1 MSSKKNRKI
10 REALER
16 IYGEGCMFQK
26 ARIERR
32 IEQLG
37 GIKTYKQFKEEHRY
51 TLKKIKAF
59 EGVMTLHHLKHL
71 SEKGETTIENGAVIN
86 SLAHTYL
93 HSLPREDEEKINDML
108 REYKK
113 CKVEFVDDLPEVANQ
128 FEIHYAMVKPS
139 DISRSIEKQRKR
151 DKKEFERL
159 RKEFEDR

>member
-26 ARIERR
+26 ARIEQR
-32 IEQLG
+32 IEELG
-37 GIKTYKQFKEEHRY
+37 GIKTYKQFKEEHKY

-59 EGVMTLHHLKHL
+59 ENIQTLHHLVHK
-71 SEKGETTIENGAVIN
+71 SEKGQTTIENGAVVN

-93 HSLPREDEEKINDML
+93 HSLPRADEEKINDML

-113 CKVEFVDDLPEVANQ
+113 CKVEFVDDLDTEIEVKTVL
-128 FEIHYAMVKPS
+128 IKPS
-139 DISRSIEKQRKR
+139 SLSKSEKIDRERRKKDKEWKR
-151 DKKEFERL
+151 IKKEW
-159 RKEFEDR
+159 EDR

>member
-26 ARIERR
+26 ARIEQR

-37 GIKTYKQFKEEHRY
+37 GIKTYKQFKEQHRY

-59 EGVMTLHHLKHL
+59 EGMMTYHHIKHKA
-71 SEKGETTIENGAVIN
+71 EGGETSIENGAVIN
-86 SLAHTYL
+86 SLAHTYM
-93 HSLPREDEEKINDML
+93 HSLPRADEEVINDML
-108 REYKK
+108 RDYKK
-113 CKVEFVDDLPEVANQ
+113 CKVEFIDELDTEIEV
-128 FEIHYAMVKPS
+128 HYSMVKPS

-151 DKKEFERL
+151 DKKEFERERL
-159 RKEFEDR
+159 KWEDR

>member
-26 ARIERR
+26 ARIEKR

-37 GIKTYKQFKEEHRY
+37 GIKTYKQFKEQHRY

-59 EGVMTLHHLKHL
+59 ENIQTLHHLQHK
-71 SEKGETTIENGAVIN
+71 SENGKTTIENGAVIN

-93 HSLPREDEEKINDML
+93 HSLPRADEEVINNML
-108 REYKK
+108 RDYKK
-113 CKVEFVDDLPEVANQ
+113 CKVVITDDVPEIEV
-128 FEIHYAMVKPS
+128 HCAMVKPS
-139 DISRSIEKQRKR
+139 QLSRSEKIDRDRRK
-151 DKKEFERL
+151 DKKEFEKV
-159 RKEFEDR
+159 RKNYEDR

>member
-26 ARIERR
+26 ARIEKR

-51 TLKKIKAF
+51 TFKKIKVF
-59 EGVMTLHHLKHL
+59 EGMMTYHHLLHK
-71 SEKGETTIENGAVIN
+71 SENGETSIENGAVVN
-86 SLAHTYL
+86 SLAHTYM
-93 HSLPREDEEKINDML
+93 HSLPRADEEVINDML
-108 REYKK
+108 RDYKK
-113 CKVEFVDDLPEVANQ
+113 CKVVITDDVPKIEL
-128 FEIHYAMVKPS
+128 HYTMVKPS
-139 DISRSIEKQRKR
+139 DISRSIDKQRRK

-159 RKEFEDR
+159 RKEYEDR

>member
-26 ARIERR
+26 ARIEKR
-32 IEQLG
+32 IEELG
-37 GIKTYKQFKEEHRY
+37 GIKTYKQFKEEHKY

-59 EGVMTLHHLKHL
+59 EGMMTFHHLKHK
-71 SEKGETTIENGAVIN
+71 SENGETSIENGAVVN

-93 HSLPREDEEKINDML
+93 HSLPRADEEIINDML
-108 REYKK
+108 RDYKK
-113 CKVEFVDDLPEVANQ
+113 CKVEFVGELDTGIEV
-128 FEIHYAMVKPS
+128 HYSMVKPN

-151 DKKEFERL
+151 DKKEFEKERL
-159 RKEFEDR
+159 KWEDR